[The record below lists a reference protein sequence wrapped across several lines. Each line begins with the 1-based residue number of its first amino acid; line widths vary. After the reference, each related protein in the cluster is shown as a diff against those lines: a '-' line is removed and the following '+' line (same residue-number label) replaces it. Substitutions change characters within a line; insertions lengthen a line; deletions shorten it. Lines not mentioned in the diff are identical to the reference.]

1 MMQTSGSLFERYLV
15 KLIKER
21 REKLV
26 NDLSTGLSIKSME
39 DYREL
44 TGRIAE
50 LGEVFDLCE
59 EAQSQVNKTL

>member
-1 MMQTSGSLFERYLV
+1 MQTSGSLFERYLI

-26 NDLSTGLSIKSME
+26 NDLCIGMSIKSME
-39 DYREL
+39 DYKDL

-50 LGEVFDLCE
+50 LDVVEGLCE

>member
-1 MMQTSGSLFERYLV
+1 MQTSGSLFERCLT

-26 NDLSTGLSIKSME
+26 NDLSIGMSVKSME
-39 DYREL
+39 DYRDL

-50 LGEVFDLCE
+50 LDVVEGLCE
-59 EAQSQVNKTL
+59 EAQSMVNKTL